1 MSSSFMRVKG
11 LIYHN
16 FNIFLSLLV
25 LSCFNFSTVEF
36 TFQLFTFFIFVFN
49 HVLVMQGFKIQG
61 GL

>member
-1 MSSSFMRVKG
+1 MSWSLMRVKG

-25 LSCFNFSTVEF
+25 LFCFNFSKVEF
-36 TFQLFTFFIFVFN
+36 TFQLFTFLIFAFN

-61 GL
+61 SH

>member
-1 MSSSFMRVKG
+1 MRVKG
-11 LIYHN
+11 LIYRN

-61 GL
+61 SL

>member
-25 LSCFNFSTVEF
+25 LSCFNFSKVEF
-36 TFQLFTFFIFVFN
+36 TFQLFTFFIFAFN
-49 HVLVMQGFKIQG
+49 HDLVMQGFKIQG
-61 GL
+61 SL